1 MPTSTFKSLN
11 PDDIASTR
19 TMLHEA
25 IPLTGTIV
33 SGTYSDN
40 NIKTFA
46 HGMFQSVYDY
56 PYLSSS
62 ANHIFDITAGFS
74 TRATS
79 LSASSVVQTSKKVN
93 IYNQMAQLLVG
104 FDETGS
110 VRRFDQDGNLS
121 NGTKI
126 DDAFF
131 INFTRLLTKDE
142 IKKGSFQMTVYT
154 GSTIDNPGF
163 ELTIQDANV
172 NKYLTNSPAGE
183 YTLLHTSSTGGDNT
197 SDVPV
202 GLLYYQAGI
211 AVLTASIFKSGA
223 AGNQVRPG
231 VRGVGNYFGTVSGNV
246 GASSLSSMSVSGAF
260 SGSTIDTIAGGF
272 RNRLKNI
279 QFNNTTELNST
290 IYFCRVNHNEFNY
303 SSNATYLSESIIRV
317 KNTAADIPVSYVT
330 RVGLYSEANEL
341 VATACLSEPLRKDSN
356 NEFTIRVRL
365 DY

>member
-1 MPTSTFKSLN
+1 MPTSTFKALN
-11 PDDIASTR
+11 PDDITSTR

-25 IPLTGTIV
+25 IPVTGTII

-74 TRATS
+74 TAGSS
-79 LSASSVVQTSKKVN
+79 LSASSTVQTSKKVN
-93 IYNQMAQLLVG
+93 IYNQMAQILVG

-110 VRRFDQDGNLS
+110 VRKFDQDGNLS

-131 INFTRLLTKDE
+131 VNFTRLLTKDE

-172 NKYLTNSPAGE
+172 DKYLTNSPAGE
-183 YTLLHTSSTGGDNT
+183 YTLLHTSSTGGNNT
-197 SDVPV
+197 SDIPV

-211 AVLTASIFKSGA
+211 AVLTASVFS
-223 AGNQVRPG
+223 
-231 VRGVGNYFGTVSGNV
+231 RGFEAPETNATRKLGNYFGTVSGNV
-246 GASSLSSMSVSGAF
+246 GVSSLSSMSVSGAF
-260 SGSTIDTIAGGF
+260 SGSTIDTIAGGL
-272 RNRLKNI
+272 RNRIKNI

-317 KNTAADIPVSYVT
+317 KNTAADIPISYVT